1 MFEGS
6 ERPFMKAAS
15 IVAAQHH
22 ENYDGSG
29 YPKGLKG
36 DGIHIFGRIVAIAD
50 VFDALSM
57 ERAYKTAWPIEEI
70 LSFMEEQKGQKFDPY
85 LIDLFLQE
93 VESFIE
99 IRQKYCC
106 RS

>member
-6 ERPFMKAAS
+6 DRPFMKAAS

-29 YPKGLKG
+29 YPNGLKG
-36 DGIHIFGRIVAIAD
+36 NDIHIFGRIVAIAD

-57 ERAYKTAWPIEEI
+57 QRAYKAAWPIEKI
-70 LSFMEEQKGQKFDPY
+70 LEFMEEQKGKKFDPH
-85 LIDLFLQE
+85 LIDLFFQE

-99 IRQKYCC
+99 IRRKY
-106 RS
+106 